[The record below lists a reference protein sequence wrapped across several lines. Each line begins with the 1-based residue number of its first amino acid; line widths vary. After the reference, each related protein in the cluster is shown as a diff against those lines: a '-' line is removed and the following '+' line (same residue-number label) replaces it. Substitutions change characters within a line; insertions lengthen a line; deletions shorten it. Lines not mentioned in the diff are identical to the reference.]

1 MFHLPCNSS
10 LCLLHTFITHFLIHV
25 AQPSPWGFLFLF
37 NKHFLD
43 SSLVRINIFSK
54 FYFNLW
60 HNYFLGT
67 SLSLIFDFVFIS
79 LFGDNFLC
87 PFYFSVVSFN
97 FPPLHWIQ
105 CSVILINKVIHVS
118 SFYFNS
124 WCLQGFLLLLE
135 IIPYICVLVLW
146 YHIHENLTLSVYH
159 LQSSLL
165 GGSVPLQLPHDSCP
179 AVFWKEKDW
188 CTNDEQL
195 STAHKK
201 LHPAIEEWLP
211 DFLFRTVPFL
221 I

>member
-1 MFHLPCNSS
+1 MVCKVN
-10 LCLLHTFITHFLIHV
+10 
-25 AQPSPWGFLFLF
+25 LF

-79 LFGDNFLC
+79 LFGGNFLC

-97 FPPLHWIQ
+97 FLHLHWIQ
-105 CSVILINKVIHVS
+105 CSVILINKFIDVS

-146 YHIHENLTLSVYH
+146 YHGGTYMKILPSACTTYSVASWVVVCHFNYRKIPAQ
-159 LQSSLL
+159 LFSGKRKIDVQMMNSS
-165 GGSVPLQLPHDSCP
+165 QLPTKNSIRP
-179 AVFWKEKDW
+179 
-188 CTNDEQL
+188 
-195 STAHKK
+195 
-201 LHPAIEEWLP
+201 
-211 DFLFRTVPFL
+211 
-221 I
+221 